1 MFKKIICVLLC
12 VLVLTTPA
20 KAQESGITVSA
31 KGAIL
36 MELET
41 GLVLYEKDADTFL
54 PMASTTKIMT
64 ALLTLEQE
72 HLDRVFLVD
81 EGAIRIE
88 GSSMGLQ
95 KNDKVTLRTLAAGML
110 LASGNDA
117 ANAAAVKIGGSIT
130 RFVEMMNERAK
141 EIGMEHTVFE
151 TPSGLDGENH
161 GSTARDMAL
170 LAAEA
175 LKNEDFLAICSSS
188 TMKLSYGNPA
198 YDRYLSNHN
207 RLLKEYEGC
216 IGLKTGYTKKAG
228 RCLVSAAKRDGITLI
243 CVTLNDPNDWQ
254 DHKDLLDYGFS
265 LLEPQTVNPNLP
277 AGYPV
282 VGGVLSEVPLTAE
295 PLTTAQRKGET
306 ADLISRFVPLRPFL
320 YAPVE
325 EGMLVGYLTY
335 YQQKDGTQTPLKT
348 VPVLAVNTVEYR
360 PPEKISLFQQW
371 INRLRRWLGI

>member
-1 MFKKIICVLLC
+1 MLKKICCWLLAFSLLA
-12 VLVLTTPA
+12 VPTAAQDTPSSSA
-20 KAQESGITVSA
+20 KA
-31 KGAIL
+31 AIL
-36 MELET
+36 MEMET
-41 GLVLYEKDADTFL
+41 GVVLYEKNADTFL

-72 HLDRVFLVD
+72 NLDRVFLVD
-81 EGAIRIE
+81 EGAIRVE

-117 ANAAAVKIGGSIT
+117 ANAAAVKVAGGLT

-170 LAAEA
+170 LAVEA

-228 RCLVSAAKRDGITLI
+228 RCLVSAARRDGMTLI

-254 DHKDLLDYGFS
+254 DHKNLLDYGFS
-265 LLEPQTVNPNLP
+265 LLEPQTVQPDLP
-277 AGYPV
+277 ESYPV
-282 VGGVLSEVPLTAE
+282 VGGLSSGVPITAE
-295 PLTTAQRKGET
+295 PLTVAQVKGET
-306 ADLISRFVPLRPFL
+306 ANVFSRFVPTSPFL
-320 YAPVE
+320 YAPVD
-325 EGMLVGYLTY
+325 EGSCVGYLTY
-335 YQQKDGTQTPLKT
+335 YQEKNGEETALKT
-348 VPVLAVNTVEYR
+348 VPVFATEAVEYR
-360 PPEKISLFQQW
+360 EAEESSWIKRW
-371 INRLRRWLGI
+371 INRLRRWLEI